1 MARPKKIIARNQ
13 IGKNQ
18 YQICI
23 FKRKKNHKLSLVEI
37 LIEDAPSN
45 SSLANTQMNNLSQK
59 LKIPWHKKLL
69 NIDITKRLLIRERR
83 KARKE
88 AQRKATLSAR
98 AKKPPRITFDGS
110 SQKRPGRSA
119 SAAVIEMPD
128 FTRHTVT
135 QFMPSATASSAEYIG
150 LIIGL
155 KLAKEL
161 GISKLE
167 IQGDS
172 QMVIYQVLEKYQ
184 LTFNSKFFNYR
195 EQVLNLLSF
204 FEDYSLSW
212 IPRRKN
218 QLADRAAHKCLK
230 ENCPEDKNKSYAEE
244 YIDYLISGNFYLFDD
259 DYD

>member
-13 IGKNQ
+13 VGKNQ

-23 FKRKKNHKLSLVEI
+23 FKRKKNHKLSFLEI
-37 LIEDAPSN
+37 LVEDAPSS

-69 NIDITKRLLIRERR
+69 KIDITKRLLIRERR

-88 AQRKATLSAR
+88 RARKATLSAR
-98 AKKPPRITFDGS
+98 AKKPPLLTFDGS
-110 SQKRPGRSA
+110 SLGRPGRSA
-119 SAAVIEMPD
+119 SASVIEMPD
-128 FTRHTVT
+128 STRHTAT
-135 QFMPSATASSAEYIG
+135 KFMPSATANEAEYTG

-155 KLAKEL
+155 EKAKEL

-167 IQGDS
+167 IKGDS
-172 QMVIYQVLEKYQ
+172 QTIIYQVSGKYQ
-184 LTFNSKFFNYR
+184 LNYDSKFLDYR
-195 EQVLNLLSF
+195 EQVLILLSF
-204 FEDYSLSW
+204 FDDYSLTW

-230 ENCPEDKNKSYAEE
+230 ENCPPEKSGE
-244 YIDYLISGNFYLFDD
+244 YLDYLIYDNSYLVDD
-259 DYD
+259 DDCY